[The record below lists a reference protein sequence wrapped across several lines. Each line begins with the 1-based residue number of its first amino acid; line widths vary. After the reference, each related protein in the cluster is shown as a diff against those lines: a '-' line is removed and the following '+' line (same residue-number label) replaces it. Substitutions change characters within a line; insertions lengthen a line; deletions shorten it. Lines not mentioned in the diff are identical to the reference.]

1 MKNMF
6 DEWLDKV
13 TRKTMNKSAKTVK
26 KEVKKKIDD
35 ATTGKNAQRLLIA
48 ALIVSG
54 VALIFSIGRNSRP
67 VTVNV
72 YNNSSL
78 A

>member
-1 MKNMF
+1 MTKKL
-6 DEWLDKV
+6 DEWLDKL

-26 KEVKKKIDD
+26 KEIKKKVDD
-35 ATTGKNAQRLLIA
+35 ATTGKNAQKLLIA
-48 ALIVSG
+48 ALIASG
-54 VALIFSIGRNSRP
+54 VALIFSLGRNSRP

-72 YNNSSL
+72 YNNSTL